1 MITDTLIKESNR
13 QEVVTKLVKLLAD
26 EFVLYAKTKN
36 AHWNI
41 DVLFYEKHKYFK
53 FQFEQ
58 LDEIRFLIADAISID
73 DLSEDE
79 IVIRNYMVGELKSL
93 ILRNYEL
100 TGEIPD
106 FISKYQKKNTHRI
119 D

>member
-1 MITDTLIKESNR
+1 MY
-13 QEVVTKLVKLLAD
+13 
-26 EFVLYAKTKN
+26 FCG
-36 AHWNI
+36 
-41 DVLFYEKHKYFK
+41 DVDWEYFK
-53 FQFEQ
+53 KKSSNALIDYFKSIIEGNALSLEQ